1 MGGTTAPLSSTV
13 YVDGELKAENAS
25 TKAAPTRGEVY
36 YVCPDCR

>member
-1 MGGTTAPLSSTV
+1 MGGNDGSAVIDV

-25 TKAAPTRGEVY
+25 TKQPDPRRSLY